1 MKENY
6 EYKKNIIEGGL
17 SHIHTERS
25 KGAILRLDEIGQYI
39 EKHMKSEYFII
50 NDHLTSPYK
59 EKKYSES
66 EAQERIEEMLRGV
79 KDYNDSH
86 SKPKCISGIEANI
99 ITGGVDIPDG
109 LLEKIDFVIA
119 SRHFPWGN
127 EESNVIS
134 NNLISA
140 IENPN
145 IDAIGHINRHINT
158 TLIDWDLIFQKA
170 EKTNTFIEI
179 NLDSPP
185 TQEILQIMSRYKL
198 LYTLGLDF
206 HTFQGLKRGMPISSE
221 VVTDFSKAKKMALL
235 KTDNAVEL
243 RQKYTEESIGFSVS
257 KNLIKTM
264 RQLEINKI
272 DTNKIVNTL
281 NLNDFLNLIKN
292 SKTQRTL

>member
-25 KGAILRLDEIGQYI
+25 EDAILRLDEIGQYI
-39 EKHMKSEYFII
+39 EKHTKSEYFII
-50 NDHLTSPYK
+50 NDHLSSPYK
-59 EKKYSES
+59 EKRYSES
-66 EAQERIEEMLRGV
+66 EVQERIEEMLKGV

-86 SKPKCISGIEANI
+86 GKPKCISGIETNI
-99 ITGGVDIPDG
+99 ITGGVDIPDR

-127 EESNVIS
+127 EESNVTT

-140 IENPN
+140 TENPN
-145 IDAIGHINRHINT
+145 IDAIGHINRYIDT
-158 TLIDWDLIFQKA
+158 TLIDWNLIFQKA

-185 TQEILQIMSRYKL
+185 TQEILQIMSKYKL
-198 LYTLGLDF
+198 LYTIGLDF
-206 HTFQGLKRGMPISSE
+206 HTFQGLKCRAPISSE
-221 VVTDFSKAKKMALL
+221 IVTDFAEAKKMALL
-235 KTDNAVEL
+235 KTDKAVEL
-243 RQKYTEESIGFSVS
+243 RQEYAEEPIGFGIL
-257 KNLIKTM
+257 KNLIKIM

-292 SKTQRTL
+292 PKNLRTL